1 MTFDFIYISGSLVV
15 LSVDHLNMN
24 KTTNYIRI
32 MNVEEVITQ
41 VLNFEGDLH

>member
-1 MTFDFIYISGSLVV
+1 MTFDFICISGCFVV

-24 KTTNYIRI
+24 KTTNSIRI
-32 MNVEEVITQ
+32 MNVEEVITK